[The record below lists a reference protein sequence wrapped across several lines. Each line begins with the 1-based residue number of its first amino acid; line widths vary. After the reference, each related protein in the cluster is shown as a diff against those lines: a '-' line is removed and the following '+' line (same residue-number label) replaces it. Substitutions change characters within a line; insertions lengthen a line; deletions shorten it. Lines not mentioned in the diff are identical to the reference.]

1 MKKKIHF
8 TPLHYLNDHLITLEL
23 FFSQF
28 TLKLLNMVY
37 FTY

>member
-23 FFSQF
+23 FFFLS
-28 TLKLLNMVY
+28 LPLNY
-37 FTY
+37 